1 MILMVMNMKKILKN
15 IFLFLICIYCTLF
28 IIFNTH
34 CIGEYVSKALERCIY
49 IIIPSLFAMM
59 TFSGILIKSGI
70 MGQGSIVRIFVLSMF
85 AGYPVG
91 AGMISEEF
99 ERKNITKKQA
109 ELYISVCFGAG
120 TSFIFG
126 CVSDI
131 LFNGSSAGII
141 IFISTVSVNLLV
153 LAVILIAEKKE
164 KRTVSKQN
172 IYFNSEMLVN
182 SVISGGRNI
191 FKICMMIMFFSVF
204 TCILSGS
211 GITEFISEIISRISG
226 TDFITVKN
234 MTESLLEVT
243 NLGTL
248 ERNNYTLLPFVC
260 SAVSFGGVCVILQI
274 KTVINKSLSIAPFI
288 LIRIACAVLSGMVC
302 RIIMPFMLRNQTV
315 SVSDI
320 DYRIY
325 SSPTP
330 IPSCML
336 IIMIL
341 ILLWNFSGRRSSGT
355 V

>member
-1 MILMVMNMKKILKN
+1 MNMKKILKN
-15 IFLFLICIYCTLF
+15 IILFLIFIYCTLF
-28 IIFNTH
+28 IIFNTR
-34 CIGEYVSKALERCIY
+34 CVGEYVSKALERCIY

-70 MGQGSIVRIFVLSMF
+70 MGQGSIVRIFILSMF

-131 LFNGSSAGII
+131 LFRGSSAGVI
-141 IFISTVSVNLLV
+141 IFISSVSVNLLV
-153 LAVILIAEKKE
+153 FAVILIAERKE
-164 KRTVSKQN
+164 KTKVSKQN
-172 IYFNSEMLVN
+172 ISFNSEMLVN
-182 SVISGGRNI
+182 SVVSGGRNI
-191 FKICMMIMFFSVF
+191 FKICIMIMFFSVF

-226 TDFITVKN
+226 MDSSAVKN
-234 MTESLLEVT
+234 MTESILEVT

-248 ERNNYTLLPFVC
+248 EKNNYTLLPFVC

-274 KTVINKSLSIAPFI
+274 KTVINKSLSIVPFI
-288 LIRIACAVLSGMVC
+288 LIRTACAVLSGMVC
-302 RIIMPFMLRNQTV
+302 RIIMPFMLKSQAI
-315 SVSDI
+315 SVSDM

-325 SSPTP
+325 SSQTP
-330 IPSCML
+330 IPSYML
-336 IIMIL
+336 IVMIL
-341 ILLWNFSGRRSSGT
+341 ILLWNFRVGRRSSGT

>member
-1 MILMVMNMKKILKN
+1 MILTVMNMKKILKN
-15 IFLFLICIYCTLF
+15 IFLFVIFLYCTLF

-34 CIGEYVSKALERCIY
+34 TIGEYISIALDRCIY

-70 MGQGSIVRIFVLSMF
+70 MGQGSVVKIFVLSMF

-91 AGMISEEF
+91 AKMISEEF

-120 TSFIFG
+120 PAFIFG
-126 CVSDI
+126 CISDI
-131 LFNGSSAGII
+131 LFKGSSAGII
-141 IFISTVSVNLLV
+141 ILISAVSVNFLV
-153 LAVILIAEKKE
+153 LSVILFAERKE
-164 KRTVSKQN
+164 KRKVSERN
-172 IYFNSEMLVN
+172 ICFNSEILVN

-191 FKICMMIMFFSVF
+191 FSICVMIVFFSVF
-204 TCILSGS
+204 TCILNGS

-226 TDFITVKN
+226 TDSATVSK
-234 MTESLLEVT
+234 MTESILEVT

-302 RIIMPFMLRNQTV
+302 RIIMPFMLRGQII

-320 DYRIY
+320 DYRVY
-325 SSPTP
+325 SSQTP
-330 IPSCML
+330 VPSYML
-336 IIMIL
+336 IVMIL
-341 ILLWNFSGRRSSGT
+341 ILLWNFRGRRSSGT

>member
-172 IYFNSEMLVN
+172 ISFNSEMLVN

-204 TCILSGS
+204 TCILSGT

-226 TDFITVKN
+226 TDFRTVKN

-288 LIRIACAVLSGMVC
+288 FIRIACAVLSGMVC
-302 RIIMPFMLRNQTV
+302 HIIMPFMLRNQTV